1 MTEPHSHRGEP
12 RDEESEGD
20 LEPHTPA
27 HVATEYVEVEEP
39 EEQPA

>member
-12 RDEESEGD
+12 RDEEQE
-20 LEPHTPA
+20 LEREPHTPG
-27 HVATEYVEVEEP
+27 HVATDYVEAEEP